1 MWINADSEWRNFQT
15 PWSTLWTALVRL
27 LSATLHATLLFNISG
42 LFWQSPTLNMDSQ
55 MTESLYFQIPGWK
68 NYWYSVNLKVL
79 LQRIFRP
86 CFFWLK

>member
-1 MWINADSEWRNFQT
+1 MEVDKCRPGLAEFSD
-15 PWSTLWTALVRL
+15 TLEHLVDTL

-68 NYWYSVNLKVL
+68 NYWYSVNLNLTV
-79 LQRIFRP
+79 QNFAP
-86 CFFWLK
+86 